1 MKKIIKQTIYKT
13 LVTASDQYIIHDH
26 TIDYLQPKR
35 YQWKIKNEFYDYCML
50 FICIN
55 SSVITIYDHKKYHTK
70 SLFTLKLVKEQ
81 FFLYDFKIIDIDGN
95 SQYTYVYY
103 KVLKYGEEIESYF
116 ILEHLKEI
124 IYINNQQESYELLI
138 EAYYVGLDHI

>member
-1 MKKIIKQTIYKT
+1 
-13 LVTASDQYIIHDH
+13 
-26 TIDYLQPKR
+26 
-35 YQWKIKNEFYDYCML
+35 ML
-50 FICIN
+50 IFCIN
-55 SSVITIYDHKKYHTK
+55 SSEITIYDHKEYHTK